1 MLRCAEAQARSSGF
15 STMTLSTAE
24 VQEAALAFY
33 RKSGYSLV
41 KTEIADSMSKKTVGG
56 GLTRYYFERNL

>member
-1 MLRCAEAQARSSGF
+1 
-15 STMTLSTAE
+15 MTLSTAE